1 MKNVATGSP
10 LRDFCINIVTHPC
23 FDGFIMACIIS
34 NTIVLAVKWYMMP
47 LIVVKVVEILN
58 YIFMV
63 IFTIEAILK
72 IFAMRKNYFKDGWNV
87 FDFTVVVLTAVI
99 LAISFLGIGG
109 NLGVT
114 STILRS
120 LRIGRIFR
128 LIKRA

>member
-1 MKNVATGSP
+1 M
-10 LRDFCINIVTHPC
+10 RDVCIDIVTHKW
-23 FDGFIMACIIS
+23 FDGFILGCIIS

-47 LIVVKVVEILN
+47 EFVISTIEILN
-58 YIFMV
+58 YVFMV

-72 IFAMRKNYFKDGWNV
+72 IFAMRCDYFKDNWNI
-87 FDFTVVVLTAVI
+87 FDFIVVVLTAII
-99 LAISFLGIGG
+99 LGISFLGIGG

-128 LIKRA
+128 LIKRAEDLQIIF